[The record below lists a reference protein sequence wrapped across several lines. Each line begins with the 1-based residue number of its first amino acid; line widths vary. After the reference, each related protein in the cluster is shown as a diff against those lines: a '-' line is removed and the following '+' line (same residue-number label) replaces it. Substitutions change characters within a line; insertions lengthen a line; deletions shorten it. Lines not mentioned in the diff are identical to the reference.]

1 MKTILFQGDSI
12 TDTLHKEE
20 YICAMGYGYPGYV
33 AGRLGL
39 EDPGKYCFIN
49 RGVGGNRITD
59 VYARIKQDIIN
70 LKPDVMSLLI
80 GVNDV
85 WHEYLNQNGVST
97 AKFEKIYRLLLD
109 EILSELPYTKIILLE
124 PFVLKGEGTE
134 ANYAEFRTGVEEKA
148 TVVRKLAKDY
158 NLPFIPLQADL
169 DKLTEVTPADYWLLD
184 GVHPS
189 IYFHQ
194 FIADK
199 WIDTFHKLN

>member
-1 MKTILFQGDSI
+1 
-12 TDTLHKEE
+12 
-20 YICAMGYGYPGYV
+20 MGYGYPGYV

-39 EDPGKYCFIN
+39 EEPGKYCFIN

-97 AKFEKIYRLLLD
+97 AKFEMIYRLLLD
-109 EILSELPYTKIILLE
+109 EILSELPDTKIILLE
-124 PFVLKGEGTE
+124 PFVVKGEGTE
-134 ANYAEFRTGVEEKA
+134 DNYDEFRTGVEEKA

-169 DKLTEVTPADYWLLD
+169 NKLTEVTPADYWLLD
-184 GVHPS
+184 GVHPT